1 MVPVGS
7 VREAEELIRKLSVG
21 AVLMTLGDRLVRVI
35 ELEQWDTATR
45 LAADWVAIRDEHAAE
60 AVID

>member
-21 AVLMTLGDRLVRVI
+21 AVLMTLGDRLVQVV
-35 ELEQWDTATR
+35 LDEQWEVASR
-45 LAADWVAIRDEHAAE
+45 LAGDWVAIRDEHAAQG
-60 AVID
+60 VIE